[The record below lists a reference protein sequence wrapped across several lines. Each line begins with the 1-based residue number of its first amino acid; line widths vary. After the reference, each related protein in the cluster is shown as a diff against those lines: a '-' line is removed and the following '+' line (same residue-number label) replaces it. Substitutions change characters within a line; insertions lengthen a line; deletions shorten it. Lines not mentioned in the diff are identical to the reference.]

1 MKKLDT
7 ELLNKLVGIKWLQDG
22 RDYSGTDCVGLMQ
35 LYFTAKGVEGVAP
48 KISEFTSETQEEIVK
63 RIRAG

>member
-22 RDYSGTDCVGLMQ
+22 VIIPGRTVRAYAVVFYCQ
-35 LYFTAKGVEGVAP
+35 GVEGV
-48 KISEFTSETQEEIVK
+48 
-63 RIRAG
+63 RA